1 MVLDEADEMLNMGF
15 VDSINDILSHVPEQR
30 EMLLFSATMP
40 AEVAKIAKRFM
51 NDPVEIV
58 IGTRNEGA
66 ENVRHIYYMVNA
78 RDKYLALKRIAD
90 DNPNIYAIIF
100 CRTRR
105 DTQEIADNLIRD
117 GYNADAPAEAQI
129 TGTDFAALSDEEA
142 YKRVAVLKVMSRA
155 RPSDKQHEIG
165 NRWKPAVEAGIDV
178 EFMILSRLSVT
189 AGAKYSL
196 QGSKYKDF
204 HIEGDENSGM
214 VKLAQFSRYNTDLHY
229 IQVPLMLHAYILKGF
244 SIGAGIQFGSL
255 VSAKESFN
263 YMISDYN
270 KQTNKTD
277 KFYRFDRPSKTLV
290 ELAEGEDRFLK
301 YSETVTDAY
310 KGTDMTIPLS
320 ISYESE
326 DVILDLRYN
335 ILLVY

>member
-1 MVLDEADEMLNMGF
+1 MKIRSIIVAIVALFAVEANAQGRAGQLSLIPRVGFSITQLTNDYIDLNFNGM
-15 VDSINDILSHVPEQR
+15 
-30 EMLLFSATMP
+30 
-40 AEVAKIAKRFM
+40 
-51 NDPVEIV
+51 
-58 IGTRNEGA
+58 
-66 ENVRHIYYMVNA
+66 
-78 RDKYLALKRIAD
+78 
-90 DNPNIYAIIF
+90 
-100 CRTRR
+100 
-105 DTQEIADNLIRD
+105 
-117 GYNADAPAEAQI
+117 
-129 TGTDFAALSDEEA
+129 
-142 YKRVAVLKVMSRA
+142 
-155 RPSDKQHEIG
+155 QHEIG

-196 QGSKYKDF
+196 QGSKFKDF
-204 HIEGDENSGM
+204 HIEGEENNGM
-214 VKLAQFSRYNTDLHY
+214 VKLAQFSRFNTDLHY

-335 ILLVY
+335 IGLGDLASVYLAAGPQFGFNVGSKNIGIVDEVSKSNFKFKDSNLSVNLGAGVNLISHLEIGFCYNIACGKTGEFEVLKSVTDAVGNVVKAKNNSWQISAAYYF